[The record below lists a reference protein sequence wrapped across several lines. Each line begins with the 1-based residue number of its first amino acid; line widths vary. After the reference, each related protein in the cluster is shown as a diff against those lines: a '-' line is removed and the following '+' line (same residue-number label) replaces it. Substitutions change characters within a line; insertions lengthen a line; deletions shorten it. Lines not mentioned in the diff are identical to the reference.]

1 MPNVEYP
8 ELKPI
13 KYFLF
18 EIFKSAN
25 EFRTVG
31 KATALFLISF
41 SFLQLF
47 YLFDNLVVGHNLVNP
62 SENYTK
68 YNSLS
73 VFDFISI
80 AYKFSLIVPLL
91 DYDINVFN
99 NLYPIVLIVIYVFT
113 LLVIIAFCYVINCVL
128 KSREIYFSIF
138 LDVLSAFFLFF
149 QWVIFTPVQMVLLYP
164 IYGIMPCQPY
174 DSIGIKIVNI
184 ILSSLFFIISFVIAL
199 FNNDALN
206 VSDNLLCRRDGNVE
220 IWLNIHRIVLIIV
233 FIVKPN
239 QAFTNAISFIN
250 SFIILYIFISAFR
263 AKHFY
268 NDLICNVFNAGLL
281 CYIKIAISGLI
292 AVVWNVYLH
301 DFSFTMAM
309 CFGLGMMGSSF
320 VNRKRKDV
328 FIKKH
333 VSDIKDV
340 DEFVEYIEV
349 LEEEANKSVNGDP
362 ISAAKIAGFILEHR
376 NTCKQP
382 TCPLKVEGEL
392 FLPLINK
399 SENISLSNQI
409 ENLFDNEIFL
419 IHLIKEVFVVL
430 SSKFYGKPKFH
441 FAYARFLLYRFGNI
455 KLALIEIENSK
466 TFSHDLSR
474 QFSFFILKHIANERL
489 LNNQYYVANYAKNN
503 ISIVDVLDVIVFDHL
518 CKEIENEIFLVSK
531 LKNEFWKILLKK
543 QISLE
548 SLYKKGDS
556 FLSKKIV
563 VEKIWNQINLITD
576 RNKQIRY
583 LYYNYLHTICDVTDS
598 FHESRIEEPE
608 NDSELEDDD
617 LVENRFDD
625 EISLFII
632 DTSFGSEIGFI
643 RYYNDTVCRC
653 FGFDSNELINKNISL
668 LMPETIAKVHNAI
681 IEVFL
686 ESGKTKLTGNNTQMF
701 LKGKNKSI
709 KQIFLLIM
717 PMPSFDYKNET
728 LGLIRETKS
737 PNFFVL
743 FDEYG
748 VVDSYSENFK
758 MFLDETEPREF
769 DFFIFYFFPFLL
781 SPVEHLRHTPL
792 FLLENTLMENSQNQ
806 ICAYF
811 DPHLFPIL
819 NEVISAMINSKAKN
833 VGRRRNAETKFDYNK
848 LSEEQ
853 RRKFSVYSE
862 FCKSLMKMKENLK
875 TEGFRLNQNDFN
887 LKSPYID
894 QFTDYKNL
902 IEEYSDS
909 NEISKKSFNCKISL
923 NHFNNGKD
931 KIYVMELSSPSS
943 DGIFPINDGN
953 MNNEKSET
961 EKTQSVH
968 GNPIK
973 NEIYKEQQNTDE
985 TGSVSNKTK
994 ISYSAIQMLIQNI
1007 RDDKRN
1013 KSNFSKTTYMNMIF
1027 YLFLLILLGFIIA
1040 FIFYI
1045 NGQCNQLDLVLQGFS
1060 LYIALL
1066 EGFFELR
1073 KLSHIELVRYTQTV
1087 PNIDV
1092 YNVNSTLASNA
1103 VSLLQLQR
1111 NISDILFRIE
1121 NNLYATTI
1129 ITMLYK
1135 SKDNKFETL
1144 SEVESELIKNNIYI
1158 TDVSALQSQD
1168 IISALME
1175 LKIDVSS
1182 ANFAQSSPNKRISMI
1197 KYVLSKS
1204 DSNLFDLIQKK
1215 QMILRELYDITTK
1228 HFKDVITYC
1237 AVALGISAFIC
1248 MTFVFLT
1255 LRKMYLRNLETMNK
1269 LASVNKEDITEI
1281 IKEVDYFVGALPRRK
1296 TSEMTK
1302 CETGGDDESEET
1314 SQEGESEQ
1322 LIASNANE
1330 KEARSVKVIP
1340 TSGIEKDRNVDITS
1354 QVENEKSTTKI
1365 QRKTKILL
1373 SFAANIVLIIV
1384 IITTFLVVVCVVVS
1398 HYISFF
1404 IFHFDFLL
1412 YVTDSKFSNVVTV
1425 TSIRD
1430 AFISNNREKYNASH
1444 SNEEYIPIAFS
1455 SLKTKN
1461 LELFTFYA
1469 KSEKKFTSNS
1479 QSQLASLFYTNLCNV
1494 SINNFNF
1501 DCSNIYFSEFDS
1513 TKVFAKGMKYSIDYF
1528 VNLVDYLHTQFLNTI
1543 AKENYDLYSVFLGS
1557 NKLFI
1562 ASLVLNDYYLKII
1575 YDYIAVLIKEEFRIR
1590 RDHLFHFGIIFSVS
1604 CLFLLM
1610 ITICVRWRKYSNKI
1624 KEEEFMSIKLIA
1636 EIPIKYI
1643 MKNNELL
1650 TFLKNYVIN

>member
-18 EIFKSAN
+18 EFFKSTN

-31 KATALFLISF
+31 RATALFLISF

-80 AYKFSLIVPLL
+80 AYKFSLIIPLL

-99 NLYPIVLIVIYVFT
+99 NLYPIVLILIYVFT
-113 LLVIIAFCYVINCVL
+113 LIVIIALCYVTNCVI

-164 IYGIMPCQPY
+164 MYGVMPCQPY

-206 VSDNLLCRRDGNVE
+206 ISDNLLCRRDGNVE
-220 IWLNIHRIVLIIV
+220 IWLNIHRIVLITV

-250 SFIILYIFISAFR
+250 ALIILYIFISAFR
-263 AKHFY
+263 AKHYY

-281 CYIKIAISGLI
+281 CYIKIAASGLI
-292 AVVWNVYLH
+292 AMVWKVYLH
-301 DFSFTMAM
+301 DFSFTVAM
-309 CFGLGMMGSSF
+309 CFALGMIGSSF
-320 VNRKRKDV
+320 VHRKRKDV

-333 VSDIKDV
+333 ISDIKDV

-376 NTCKQP
+376 NTCKQA
-382 TCPLKVEGEL
+382 TCPLKNEGEL

-399 SENISLSNQI
+399 SEIISLSNQI

-419 IHLIKEVFVVL
+419 IHLIKEVFAVL

-489 LNNQYYVANYAKNN
+489 LNNQYYIANYAKNN

-518 CKEIENEIFLVSK
+518 CKEIENEIYLVSK

-548 SLYKKGDS
+548 SLYKKGAS
-556 FLSKKIV
+556 FLSKKTV
-563 VEKIWNQINLITD
+563 VDKIWNQINLITD

-583 LYYNYLHTICDVTDS
+583 LYYDYLHTICDVTDS
-598 FHESRIEEPE
+598 LHESQIEEPE

-681 IEVFL
+681 IEEFL
-686 ESGKTKLTGNNTQMF
+686 ESGRTKLTGNNTQMF

-737 PNFFVL
+737 QNFFVL
-743 FDEYG
+743 FDEFG
-748 VVDSYSENFK
+748 VIDSYSENFK
-758 MFLDETEPREF
+758 MLFDESEPREF

-781 SPVEHLRHTPL
+781 SPVEHLKHTPL

-819 NEVISAMINSKAKN
+819 NEVISAMINNKAKN
-833 VGRRRNAETKFDYNK
+833 MKRRRNAETKFDYTK

-875 TEGFRLNQNDFN
+875 TENFHINQNDFN

-894 QFTDYKNL
+894 QFTEYKNL

-909 NEISKKSFNCKISL
+909 NEISKQIFNCKISL
-923 NHFNNGKD
+923 SHFNNGKN
-931 KIYVMELSSPSS
+931 KIYIMELSAPSS
-943 DGIFPINDGN
+943 DAIFPINAGN
-953 MNNEKSET
+953 LNNEESKSERR
-961 EKTQSVH
+961 SVH
-968 GNPIK
+968 GNPKK
-973 NEIYKEQQNTDE
+973 NEIFKEPQNTDE

-994 ISYSAIQMLIQNI
+994 LSYSAIQMLIQNI

-1040 FIFYI
+1040 FIFFL
-1045 NGQCNQLDLVLQGFS
+1045 NSQCNQLDLILEGFS
-1060 LYIALL
+1060 VYITFI

-1073 KLSHIELVRYTQTV
+1073 KLSHIELVRYTQIF
-1087 PNIDV
+1087 PNVDV
-1092 YNVNSTLASNA
+1092 YNINSTLAYNA

-1121 NNLYATTI
+1121 NNQYATTI
-1129 ITMLYK
+1129 ITMLYE

-1158 TDVSALQSQD
+1158 TDVTALQSED
-1168 IISALME
+1168 IVSFLTA
-1175 LKIDVSS
+1175 LKIDITT

-1197 KYVLSKS
+1197 KYILSKS
-1204 DSNLFDLIQKK
+1204 DSILFDLIQKK
-1215 QMILRELYDITTK
+1215 QMILRELFDITTK

-1255 LRKMYLRNLETMNK
+1255 LRKMYLSNLDTMNK
-1269 LASVNKEDITEI
+1269 LASVKKEDITEI
-1281 IKEVDYFVGALPRRK
+1281 IKEVDHFVGALPRRK
-1296 TSEMTK
+1296 ISEATK
-1302 CETGGDDESEET
+1302 CEIGCDDESDEP
-1314 SQEGESEQ
+1314 SHDAESEQ
-1322 LIASNANE
+1322 LIASDTNE
-1330 KEARSVKVIP
+1330 KETRSVKLKTRSV
-1340 TSGIEKDRNVDITS
+1340 IEKDNNGDVTS
-1354 QVENEKSTTKI
+1354 QLQNEKTSTKI
-1365 QRKTKILL
+1365 KRRTKILL
-1373 SFAANIVLIIV
+1373 SFSANIILIIV
-1384 IITTFLVVVCVVVS
+1384 IIITFLVVVCVVVS
-1398 HYISFF
+1398 HFISLF

-1412 YVTDSKFSNVVTV
+1412 YVTESKLSNIVTV
-1425 TSIRD
+1425 TSLRD
-1430 AFISNNREKYNASH
+1430 AFISNNSERYNASH

-1455 SLKTKN
+1455 SMKTKN
-1461 LELFTFYA
+1461 LNLFSFFA
-1469 KSEKKFTSNS
+1469 KNEKKFITNS
-1479 QSQLASLFYTNLCNV
+1479 RSQLISLFYTDLCQV
-1494 SINNFNF
+1494 SMDIFIF

-1528 VNLVDYLHTQFLNTI
+1528 VNLVDYLRIQFLNTLI
-1543 AKENYDLYSVFLGS
+1543 KENYDLYSVFVAS

-1562 ASLVLNDYYLKII
+1562 AGLVLNDYYLKII
-1575 YDYIAVLIKEEFRIR
+1575 YDYIAILIKKEFKIR
-1590 RDHLFHFGIIFSVS
+1590 RDNLFNFGIIFSVT

-1636 EIPIKYI
+1636 EVPIKYI